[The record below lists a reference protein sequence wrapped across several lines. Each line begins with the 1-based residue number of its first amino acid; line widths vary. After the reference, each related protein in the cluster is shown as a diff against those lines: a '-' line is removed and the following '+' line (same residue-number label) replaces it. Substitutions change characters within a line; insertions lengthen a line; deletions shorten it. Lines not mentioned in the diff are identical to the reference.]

1 MNQETNLFIS
11 EHKEDDIHHLS
22 LQSSRYPLVD
32 MPLAIRQING
42 LQKVK
47 LKIPLFFNSPDI
59 LFPVQLS
66 LEQSSSESTAKYKST
81 LCEGNL
87 LIDLT
92 GGFGVDCCFMAVNF
106 KKTVYVEQNQEL
118 CHLAVH
124 NFNVLNRLQIEVR
137 NVNAETFL
145 SEFNQKADWIYIDPA
160 RRSSTGKKVVFLSD
174 CEPNVAELA
183 PVLLTKATKVMLKLS
198 PMMDI
203 SAAVNELKHTAEIHI
218 ISIENECKEVLLI
231 LDNEVNK
238 SPKIKTINLA
248 KANKTELFEYK
259 HDEEMSAEVNFA
271 TSLSGYLYE
280 PNSAILKSG
289 AFRLISERFGLDK
302 LHINSHLYCSSNL
315 IPDFPGRIFRMEKVW
330 GNSKNELRE
339 LAQKIPKANISTR
352 NYPISADELR
362 KKLKIKDGGDIY
374 LFASTAANENKL
386 IIECRK
392 V

>member
-1 MNQETNLFIS
+1 MNQETNRFIS
-11 EHKEDDIHHLS
+11 EHSEDDIHHLS
-22 LQSSRYPLVD
+22 LQSSRYSLVN

-47 LKIPLFFNSPDI
+47 VKIPFFFNSPDI

-66 LEQSSSESTAKYKST
+66 LEQSSSESTAKYKSI

-118 CHLAVH
+118 CNLAVH
-124 NFNVLNRLQIEVR
+124 NFSVLNRLQIEVR

-203 SAAVNELKHTAEIHI
+203 SAAANELKHTAEIHI
-218 ISIENECKEVLLI
+218 ISIENECKEVLFI
-231 LDNEVNK
+231 LDNEVYK
-238 SPKIKTINLA
+238 SQKIKTINFT
-248 KANKTELFEYK
+248 KANKTELFEFNS
-259 HDEEMSAEVNFA
+259 DEEQVAQVNFS
-271 TSLSGYLYE
+271 TKLSEYLYE

-289 AFRLISERFGLDK
+289 AFRLISERFRLDK
-302 LHINSHLYCSSNL
+302 LHKNSHLYCSSNL
-315 IPDFPGRIFRMEKVW
+315 ISDFPGRIFRIEKIW

-339 LAQKIPKANISTR
+339 LVNKIPKANISTR
-352 NYPISADELR
+352 NYPIGADELR

-374 LFASTAANENKL
+374 LFASTIANENKL